1 MLNLI
6 SIFFKNRWLFLIQ
19 FSNASVILFIS
30 SFFFQI
36 SNLKNLVPS
45 FLKSSENQ
53 IYFLSILGNLWIISS
68 VLTLISLISYGTK
81 RATTENNNFINLRYI
96 WYLIHYGFGAI
107 LLLTPTLLG
116 QSPRKLFQIFL
127 FDSHITLGLADLLLS
142 TFLILLE
149 FLLRLLALFPAD

>member
-6 SIFFKNRWLFLIQ
+6 SNFLKNRWLFLIQ

-36 SNLKNLVPS
+36 PYLKNLVPS

-53 IYFLSILGNLWIISS
+53 IHFLSILGNLWIISS
-68 VLTLISLISYGTK
+68 VLTLIALISYDTN

-127 FDSHITLGLADLLLS
+127 SDQHITLGLAALS
-142 TFLILLE
+142 LSAFLILLE